1 MLSHPNLRDG
11 VEARA
16 YQLLAAKQAISGS
29 TLLVMPTG
37 LGKTAVQW
45 MAMADALE
53 GKGKIVLVAPTT
65 GLVAQQARMAKE
77 FINLEKE
84 RIVTMTGSDRPAK
97 REEIWKDAKIVMATP
112 HVIRNDARNGRILL
126 SEIDLLIV
134 DEAHHATGSDSMAQL
149 GDLYLEA
156 SSNAIILAATAS
168 PGVKAVKVLEVIQ
181 KLKLIYLQ
189 KVKVKVLKIFFF
201 Q

>member
-1 MLSHPNLRDG
+1 MTPMLSHPNLRDG

-45 MAMADALE
+45 MAMADALQ

-65 GLVAQQARMAKE
+65 GLVAHQARMAKE

-84 RIVTMTGSDRPAK
+84 RIVTMTGADRP
-97 REEIWKDAKIVMATP
+97 V
-112 HVIRNDARNGRILL
+112 
-126 SEIDLLIV
+126 
-134 DEAHHATGSDSMAQL
+134 
-149 GDLYLEA
+149 
-156 SSNAIILAATAS
+156 
-168 PGVKAVKVLEVIQ
+168 
-181 KLKLIYLQ
+181 
-189 KVKVKVLKIFFF
+189 
-201 Q
+201 